1 MSTPEGQ
8 AEAWRQLSR
17 FAGPLESP
25 GFVFWR
31 DFMRWQRELNALL
44 KPHGLT
50 QPQFA
55 VLACCAWMTREVDA
69 VPQTKLVDALGLD
82 KMHVSQVVGRLE
94 DGGLL
99 QRLGSEADLRVKQLS
114 LTTKAKRLLAVCFPI
129 VESHDANFFAKAGL
143 TAPQAEQMRA
153 NPSQQSSV

>member
-1 MSTPEGQ
+1 MSTPEGGS
-8 AEAWRQLSR
+8 EAWHQLSR
-17 FAGPLESP
+17 FSGPLESP

-55 VLACCAWMTREVDA
+55 VLACCAWMTREVNS

-94 DGGLL
+94 DAGLL
-99 QRLGSEADLRVKQLS
+99 QRLSSDEDLRVKQLS

-129 VESHDANFFAKAGL
+129 VESHDASFFGEAAPKA
-143 TAPQAEQMRA
+143 QASEQIRA
-153 NPSQQSSV
+153 NPSPQS

>member
-1 MSTPEGQ
+1 MPTPEPRAG
-8 AEAWRQLSR
+8 AWGRLSR
-17 FAGPLESP
+17 FAGPLDSP

-55 VLACCAWMTREVDA
+55 VLACCAWMTRDVDA
-69 VPQTKLVDALGLD
+69 VPQAKLVEALGLD

-94 DGGLL
+94 DAGLL
-99 QRLGSEADLRVKQLS
+99 LRLASDEDLRVKRLS
-114 LTTKAKRLLAVCFPI
+114 VSKKAKGLLALCFPI
-129 VESHDANFFAKAGL
+129 VEAHDASFFAEARSAAALDAGL
-143 TAPQAEQMRA
+143 RIRL
-153 NPSQQSSV
+153 